1 MSIDDFQKIAIL
13 RRIKNYDK
21 LSREDLIYT
30 LLRSESNLVESG
42 YDKYISNNSN
52 HEINSKINNIGIIL
66 ARLGN
71 IMIKN

>member
-1 MSIDDFQKIAIL
+1 MTFKRLQYYEELKTTI
-13 RRIKNYDK
+13 
-21 LSREDLIYT
+21 
-30 LLRSESNLVESG
+30 NLVESG

-52 HEINSKINNIGIIL
+52 HEINSKINNISIIL

>member
-30 LLRSESNLVESG
+30 LLRSESNLVESD

-52 HEINSKINNIGIIL
+52 HKINSKINNISIIL